1 LTPRPLSNPR
11 VLLDPNVSGA
21 KLAHDLIVHA
31 PHLKI
36 LLISGYTQEK
46 LDAETRT
53 IPFLQKPF
61 THQALLDS
69 LAALQSPPT
78 ARARSA

>member
-1 LTPRPLSNPR
+1 M
-11 VLLDPNVSGA
+11 SGA

-31 PHLKI
+31 PHMKT

-46 LDAETRT
+46 LDAEMRT
-53 IPFLQKPF
+53 ISFLQKPF

-69 LAALQSPPT
+69 LAALQSPPA
-78 ARARSA
+78 ARATGA